1 MLSIHTLYAHHKY
14 SIKFEYALCMHNAK
28 CSAQGKSYRA
38 LEYKMGD
45 GGITRPLICLSWCE
59 NEIKNHIKLKVIW
72 QTKFMSQSNI
82 EDEKVRIIIFE
93 NTEDRLVGVGEN
105 LKLKCF

>member
-1 MLSIHTLYAHHKY
+1 
-14 SIKFEYALCMHNAK
+14 
-28 CSAQGKSYRA
+28 
-38 LEYKMGD
+38 
-45 GGITRPLICLSWCE
+45 
-59 NEIKNHIKLKVIW
+59 
-72 QTKFMSQSNI
+72 MSQSNI